1 MLTTRE
7 AADRLGL
14 KTTGAIRQLILAGRL
29 VAEKRGRDW
38 HITQESVEAYA
49 ATDRRPGRKKRAETL
64 NAKR

>member
-38 HITQESVEAYA
+38 HITRESVEAYR
-49 ATDRRPGRKKRAETL
+49 ATDRRPGRKKRIAEEQRT
-64 NAKR
+64 